1 MLMKKAIVYYSYSGH
16 TKRIVDMIKEKIDA
30 DVFEIKPKEPY
41 STDYDEVVDLGQ
53 EEVNRN
59 YLREIEDININLNN
73 YDTVIL
79 ATPVWW
85 YTFAPVVHTF
95 LEKYDLKDKKV
106 MPIITNGGW
115 LGHTVE
121 DIKKYAP
128 NVINELILKFD
139 GDKLVT
145 DSSAIDKFIEEIDN

>member
-1 MLMKKAIVYYSYSGH
+1 MFMKKAIVYYSYSNH

-79 ATPVWW
+79 ATPV
-85 YTFAPVVHTF
+85 
-95 LEKYDLKDKKV
+95 
-106 MPIITNGGW
+106 
-115 LGHTVE
+115 
-121 DIKKYAP
+121 
-128 NVINELILKFD
+128 
-139 GDKLVT
+139 
-145 DSSAIDKFIEEIDN
+145 

>member
-1 MLMKKAIVYYSYSGH
+1 
-16 TKRIVDMIKEKIDA
+16 
-30 DVFEIKPKEPY
+30 
-41 STDYDEVVDLGQ
+41 
-53 EEVNRN
+53 
-59 YLREIEDININLNN
+59 
-73 YDTVIL
+73 
-79 ATPVWW
+79 
-85 YTFAPVVHTF
+85 
-95 LEKYDLKDKKV
+95 

-145 DSSAIDKFIEEIDN
+145 DSSAIDKFIEEANK

>member
-1 MLMKKAIVYYSYSGH
+1 MFMKKAIVYYSYSNH

-85 YTFAPVVHTF
+85 YTYAPVVHTF
-95 LEKYDLKDKKV
+95 LEKYDLKDKTV

>member
-1 MLMKKAIVYYSYSGH
+1 MKKAIVYYSYSGH

-30 DVFEIKPKEPY
+30 DVFEIKPKESY
-41 STDYDEVVDLGQ
+41 STDYDTVVDLGQ
-53 EEVNRN
+53 EEVNN
-59 YLREIEDININLNN
+59 NVLREIEEININLDN

-85 YTFAPVVHTF
+85 YTYAPVVHTF
-95 LEKYDLKDKKV
+95 LEKYDLKDKTV

-121 DIKKYAP
+121 DIKKYCP
-128 NVINELILKFD
+128 NVRNELILKFD
-139 GDKLVT
+139 GNNLET
-145 DSSAIDKFIEEIDN
+145 SSSVIDKFIKEIDN

>member
-1 MLMKKAIVYYSYSGH
+1 MFMKKAIVYYSYSNH
-16 TKRIVDMIKEKIDA
+16 TKRIVDMIKQKIDA

-145 DSSAIDKFIEEIDN
+145 DSSAIDKFIEEANK

>member
-1 MLMKKAIVYYSYSGH
+1 MFMKKAIVYYSYSNR

>member
-1 MLMKKAIVYYSYSGH
+1 MKKAIVYYSYSGH
-16 TKRIVDMIKEKIDA
+16 TKRIIDMIKEKIDA

-41 STDYDEVVDLGQ
+41 STNYDEVVYLGQ
-53 EEVNRN
+53 DEVNRN
-59 YLREIEDININLNN
+59 YLREIEDININLDN
-73 YDTVIL
+73 YDTIIL

-85 YTFAPVVHTF
+85 YTFAPVVHTL
-95 LEKYDLKDKKV
+95 LEKYDLKNKRV

-121 DIKKYAP
+121 DIKKYSP
-128 NVINELILKFD
+128 NVTNELILKFD

-145 DSSAIDKFIEEIDN
+145 DSSAIDKFIEEANK

>member
-1 MLMKKAIVYYSYSGH
+1 MFMKKAIVYYSYSNH

-41 STDYDEVVDLGQ
+41 SADYDEVVDLGQ

-59 YLREIEDININLNN
+59 YLREIEDINTNLNN

-145 DSSAIDKFIEEIDN
+145 DSSAIDKFIEEANK

>member
-1 MLMKKAIVYYSYSGH
+1 MFMKKAIVYYSYSNH

-59 YLREIEDININLNN
+59 YLREIENININLNN

-115 LGHTVE
+115 LGHTID
-121 DIKKYAP
+121 DIKKYCS
-128 NVINELILKFD
+128 NVTNELVLKFD

-145 DSSAIDKFIEEIDN
+145 DSSVINKFIEEASK

>member
-1 MLMKKAIVYYSYSGH
+1 MFMKKAIVYYSYSNH

-59 YLREIEDININLNN
+59 YLREIEVININLNN

-95 LEKYDLKDKKV
+95 LEKYDLKNKRV

-145 DSSAIDKFIEEIDN
+145 DSSAIDKFIEEANK

>member
-1 MLMKKAIVYYSYSGH
+1 MFMKKAIVYYSYSNH
-16 TKRIVDMIKEKIDA
+16 TKRIVDMIKQKIDA

-79 ATPVWW
+79 ATPV
-85 YTFAPVVHTF
+85 
-95 LEKYDLKDKKV
+95 
-106 MPIITNGGW
+106 
-115 LGHTVE
+115 
-121 DIKKYAP
+121 
-128 NVINELILKFD
+128 
-139 GDKLVT
+139 
-145 DSSAIDKFIEEIDN
+145 

>member
-1 MLMKKAIVYYSYSGH
+1 MFMKKAIVYYSYSNH

-59 YLREIEDININLNN
+59 YLREIEVININLNN

-145 DSSAIDKFIEEIDN
+145 DSSAIDKFIEEANK

>member
-1 MLMKKAIVYYSYSGH
+1 MFMKKAIVYYSYSNH

-95 LEKYDLKDKKV
+95 LEKYDLKNKRV

-145 DSSAIDKFIEEIDN
+145 DSSAIDKFIEEANK

>member
-1 MLMKKAIVYYSYSGH
+1 MFMKKAIVYYSYSNH

>member
-1 MLMKKAIVYYSYSGH
+1 MFMQKAIVYYSYSNH
-16 TKRIVDMIKEKIDA
+16 TKRIVDMIKQKIDA

-79 ATPVWW
+79 ATPV
-85 YTFAPVVHTF
+85 
-95 LEKYDLKDKKV
+95 
-106 MPIITNGGW
+106 
-115 LGHTVE
+115 
-121 DIKKYAP
+121 
-128 NVINELILKFD
+128 
-139 GDKLVT
+139 
-145 DSSAIDKFIEEIDN
+145 